1 MKLLVLTNPFPIQPV
16 YINFDLVTQFRSLDS
31 KEAGSRGK
39 CIGSELQLVTGK
51 WIDVSETP
59 EEIVEYLEHGKHP

>member
-1 MKLLVLTNPFPIQPV
+1 MNILVLTNPFPIQPV
-16 YINFDLVTQFRSLDS
+16 YINFDLVTQFRSRYN
-31 KEAGSRGK
+31 KEAQK

-59 EEIVEYLEHGKHP
+59 EEIVEYIASGKHP

>member
-1 MKLLVLTNPFPIQPV
+1 MNILVLTNPFPIQPV

-31 KEAGSRGK
+31 KESRGK

-59 EEIVEYLEHGKHP
+59 EEIVEYLANGKHP